1 MNKDIQ
7 KKVQDKLDNEKAQEI
22 VNQMK
27 NKPTELSI
35 DIPDNPFDAVD
46 SDDEILPDDGE
57 GLDGLGDDD
66 ENLTAEDFD
75 LIEQEIGKMDWGVDK
90 DTNTIKDLM
99 YEKEIYFQRAFYC
112 FVCSRIDDD
121 NLVSYMH
128 QFGKM
133 IRNTLN
139 RDLKNKVHKDSIQ
152 TSAKELSNNIVNK
165 LLGWLEMKPK
175 KSS

>member
-7 KKVQDKLDNEKAQEI
+7 KKVQDKLDNEKAADI

-27 NKPTELSI
+27 NHPVELKI
-35 DIPDNPFDAVD
+35 DIPDDPFIEKQ
-46 SDDEILPDDGE
+46 DEILPDDGE

-99 YEKEIYFQRAFYC
+99 YKKEIYFQRAFYC

-128 QFGKM
+128 KFGKM